1 MGTTKRARPRKLG
14 RKLRQVRKRA
24 GLSQTQVAKE
34 FGVKDRALISQFETG
49 KRQPP
54 LPVLLKYAQLGG
66 VVVDVLIDDKVKLP

>member
-24 GLSQTQVAKE
+24 GLSQTEVAKE
-34 FGVKDRALISQFETG
+34 FGVTDRALISQFETG

-54 LPVLLKYAQLGG
+54 LPVLLKYAQLAG
-66 VVVDVLIDDKVKLP
+66 VVVDALIDDKVKLP